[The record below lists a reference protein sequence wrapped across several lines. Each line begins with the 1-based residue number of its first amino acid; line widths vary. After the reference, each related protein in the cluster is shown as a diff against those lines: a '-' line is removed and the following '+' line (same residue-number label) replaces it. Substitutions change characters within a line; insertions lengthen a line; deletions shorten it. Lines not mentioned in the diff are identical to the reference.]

1 MLLYAFCGDAVMI
14 VEEQIELSEVFM
26 AHRSQLRRAA
36 LKILGNPERAEDVVQ
51 DAYLKVSEAAAVFH
65 VKQPVAYLFQMVRN
79 LAIDHHRRISFELNL
94 FEGEDGG
101 LHVPSHIGM
110 PEATVISRE
119 HLKLVAKAISE
130 LPERTR
136 RAFELH
142 RLEGQT
148 HRAIA
153 AELAISTSLVN
164 ILIHDA
170 IDHCRAALQST

>member
-1 MLLYAFCGDAVMI
+1 LLLYAFWGDAVMI
-14 VEEQIELSEVFM
+14 VEGQVELSEVFM
-26 AHRSQLRRAA
+26 AHRSQLRWAA

-79 LAIDHHRRISFELNL
+79 LAIDHHRRISFELHL
-94 FEGEDGG
+94 FEGEDDG

-164 ILIHDA
+164 ILIHEA

>member
-1 MLLYAFCGDAVMI
+1 MI
-14 VEEQIELSEVFM
+14 VDKDVDLCEVFM
-26 AHRSQLRRAA
+26 AHRSQLRWAA

-51 DAYLKVSEAAAVFH
+51 DAYLKVSEAAAVLDI
-65 VKQPVAYLFQMVRN
+65 KQPLAYMFQMVRN
-79 LAIDHHRRISFELNL
+79 LAIDHHRRASFEMHL
-94 FEGEDGG
+94 FESDDDAVY
-101 LHVPSHIGM
+101 LPSHTGI
-110 PEATVISRE
+110 PEALAISRQ

-153 AELAISTSLVN
+153 AELEISTSLVN
-164 ILIHDA
+164 ILIHQA
-170 IDHCRAALQST
+170 IDHCRAVLKSA